1 MNFSVSFKNH
11 MLKQETFFY
20 ELAQQRTEIFP
31 ATSPKTESRQ
41 ECVTAQPKLRASFYW
56 LRYN

>member
-1 MNFSVSFKNH
+1 
-11 MLKQETFFY
+11 MLEQETFLY

-41 ECVTAQPKLRASFYW
+41 D
-56 LRYN
+56 